1 MSACYP
7 RLGQNTPLV
16 QTREKKKKEEKK
28 KESLT
33 KKQNTTAALHSHDT
47 GDPQHVTVTV
57 QTPTGPAQTILKE
70 KAKKKKI
77 GER

>member
-1 MSACYP
+1 MLPKAGPKHTVS
-7 RLGQNTPLV
+7 TDK
-16 QTREKKKKEEKK
+16 REKKEKK

-70 KAKKKKI
+70 KAKKKKKI